1 MRPNLTSLPTVF
13 SHVAGLNRLLTNNSY
28 EAAFPIHEVI
38 TSAFLCG
45 SSCRSLPPPVFR
57 SLLLA
62 PFSMFRIF
70 FVFEPH
76 QGSYHSK
83 NSIRTHGAENQRH
96 LLYECWAWWGVW
108 YKYQPLDLIRWADSY
123 SMFHIAF
130 KRKRCNN
137 TVQPIF
143 GLIFDLN
150 PRSVQQLKF
159 DKTQTIL

>member
-62 PFSMFRIF
+62 PFNMFRIF
-70 FVFEPH
+70 LCLNRTRVATTAKTPSRPTEQRTRGTSCMNAGPGG
-76 QGSYHSK
+76 GSGTST
-83 NSIRTHGAENQRH
+83 S
-96 LLYECWAWWGVW
+96 
-108 YKYQPLDLIRWADSY
+108 RWTSSGEQTATVCFILRLKERDAT
-123 SMFHIAF
+123 IQ
-130 KRKRCNN
+130 CN
-137 TVQPIF
+137 PYL
-143 GLIFDLN
+143 G
-150 PRSVQQLKF
+150 
-159 DKTQTIL
+159 